1 MCAACV
7 RVCVVCVCAA
17 CVRVCVVCVC
27 AACVRVCVVCVC
39 VCVCVLGFKTSFIA
53 PGNDTEMRCNGM
65 PVTLDACHSLHIHS
79 TVTFRSMLWH

>member
-1 MCAACV
+1 MLRKLVTRTLDTVCAAGITM
-7 RVCVVCVCAA
+7 VCVC
-17 CVRVCVVCVC
+17 CVC
-27 AACVRVCVVCVC
+27 ACLRSVC